1 MKKVA
6 ILLLASLLLCS
17 CSIEG
22 IFDGSDPR
30 AISPVQVENVIPEWT
45 EYFNSHEG
53 RIVQKLIVEN
63 YCEFPDDYYENG
75 LPGVRVW
82 GAEYKALTN
91 HFVVV
96 NDDSVYDIFNPYT
109 NKPIDLPEIDFNKY
123 SLIVGYV
130 YTTKYVGGNRVKDQR
145 VIKEFNKIQLYLKY
159 FYEAG
164 GDTNQVNYH
173 ILLYPKLPNN
183 PVEVT
188 FQSVDAFGKPWKNS
202 KQE

>member
-45 EYFNSHEG
+45 DYFNSQEG
-53 RIVQKLIVEN
+53 RIVQQLIVEN

-75 LPGVRVW
+75 LPGVIVW
-82 GAEYKALTN
+82 GAEYKNLTN

-109 NKPIDLPEIDFNKY
+109 NEPIDLPEIDFNKY

-130 YTTKYVGGNRVKDQR
+130 YTVDEARNRIKDHR
-145 VIKEFNKIQLYLKY
+145 AIKEFNKIQLYLKY
-159 FYEAG
+159 YLAG
-164 GDTNQVNYH
+164 GMDFGQVNYH

-183 PVEVT
+183 PVDVT
-188 FQSVDAFGKPWKNS
+188 FQGVDHYGKPLKNY
-202 KQE
+202 

>member
-30 AISPVQVENVIPEWT
+30 AISPVQVENVVPEWT
-45 EYFNSHEG
+45 DYFNSHEG

-75 LPGVRVW
+75 LPGVRDW
-82 GAEYKALTN
+82 EEKNLTN
-91 HFVVV
+91 HFVIV

-109 NKPIDLPEIDFNKY
+109 NEPIDLPEIDFNKY

-130 YTTKYVGGNRVKDQR
+130 YTVDEAPNRIKDHR
-145 VIKEFNKIQLYLKY
+145 IIKEFNKIQLYLKY
-159 FYEAG
+159 YLDGAH
-164 GDTNQVNYH
+164 DTSQVNYH

-188 FQSVDAFGKPWKNS
+188 FQAVDYYGKPLKNI
-202 KQE
+202 K

>member
-45 EYFNSHEG
+45 DYFNSLEG
-53 RIVQKLIVEN
+53 SRVQKLIVEN
-63 YCEFPDDYYENG
+63 YCEFPDDYFENG
-75 LPGVRVW
+75 LPGVRDW
-82 GAEYKALTN
+82 EEKNLTN

-109 NKPIDLPEIDFNKY
+109 NEPIDLPEIDFNKY

-130 YTTKYVGGNRVKDQR
+130 YTVDEAPNRIKDHR
-145 VIKEFNKIQLYLKY
+145 IIKEFNKIQLYLKY
-159 FYEAG
+159 YLDGAH
-164 GDTNQVNYH
+164 DTSQVNYH

-188 FQSVDAFGKPWKNS
+188 FQAVDYYGKPLKNI
-202 KQE
+202 K